1 MFRKYYDTYI
11 ILYSTRETFVLCL
24 VQFDKKYNAVT
35 RFLWFSWFLIDML
48 ISM

>member
-1 MFRKYYDTYI
+1 MFREYYDTYI

-48 ISM
+48 I